1 MIGQGQDMAT
11 VLCVG
16 DSHMR
21 LAGIKPRGALFRY
34 ERISPTRIAGFDIAH
49 ILSLRGATAAGL
61 RQKSDRTGSY
71 ARVARAI
78 TRLDPDTVCF
88 GFGQVDAELS
98 CYYMAL
104 RDGVSLAEATRA
116 KRGAMPR
123 YLRNCLRLAAG
134 RGLVIKGPNTVTLRG
149 TGALHMML
157 RANLCP
163 ALDLSKQDLS
173 HWLHENDVT
182 LARHGAINVEIAT
195 ALRRSAHRLGL
206 PYFDLRAAMASADHP
221 GLSQPSFCGRARDV
235 HVQPV
240 MRIETMFGK
249 SLWRSATR
257 ERAA

>member
-1 MIGQGQDMAT
+1 MAT

-21 LAGIKPRGALFRY
+21 LVGIKPRGAPFRY
-34 ERISPTRIAGFDIAH
+34 EQISPTRIAGFDTAH

-61 RQKSDRTGSY
+61 RQKLDRTGSY

-78 TRLDPDTVCF
+78 ARLDPDTVCF

-123 YLRNCLRLAAG
+123 YLRNCLRLAEG

-149 TGALHMML
+149 TGALHRML
-157 RANLCP
+157 CANLCP
-163 ALDLSKQDLS
+163 ALGLSEQDLS
-173 HWLHENDVT
+173 CWLHENDVT

-195 ALRRSAHRLGL
+195 ALRRSAHRFGL
-206 PYFDLRAAMASADHP
+206 PYFDLRAALARQDHP
-221 GLSQPSFCGRARDV
+221 GLSQPRFCGRARDV

-240 MRIETMFGK
+240 LRIETMFGK

-257 ERAA
+257 DRAA